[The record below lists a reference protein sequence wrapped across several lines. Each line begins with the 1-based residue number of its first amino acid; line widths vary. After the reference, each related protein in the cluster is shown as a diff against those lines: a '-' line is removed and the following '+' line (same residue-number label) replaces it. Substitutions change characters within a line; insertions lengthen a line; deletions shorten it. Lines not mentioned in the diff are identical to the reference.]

1 MERASTS
8 SSAFSPEY
16 LAFLRERNEPDTPWA
31 GEDRGPFVIRKIGG
45 GFALF
50 RPWQSPEAA
59 DEPEAVFQTQ
69 EDARL
74 ALSARAAL
82 RRARYYRLQ
91 EPDVDRPGVGY
102 AVEREGAVIG
112 HVRSYDPEWI
122 FACHVL
128 ACAAQSPEHLATL
141 LDVAGSATQE
151 EVGVILGKEVTPPRP

>member
-1 MERASTS
+1 MDRASTS

-31 GEDRGPFVIRKIGG
+31 GEDTGPFVIREIGG
-45 GFALF
+45 GFGLF
-50 RPWQSPEAA
+50 RPWQSPE
-59 DEPEAVFQTQ
+59 DGDQPEAVFQTQ

-74 ALSARAAL
+74 ALTARAAL

-91 EPDVDRPGVGY
+91 EADGNRPAGGY

-128 ACAAQSPEHLATL
+128 ACTAQSAAHLATL
-141 LDVAGSATQE
+141 FDVAASATQE
-151 EVGVILGKEVTPPRP
+151 EVGDILGREVKAAEV